1 MKLENHMQQGCQF
14 LDQDPQV
21 VEVDDRKSLV
31 SKGKTEDEKMS
42 SNRFSASFNVINSMM
57 GSGIIGLPYSLKQAG
72 FPLGIILLLV
82 VGCITDYSIILLIK
96 GGHLSGADS
105 YQSLV
110 NRTFGFTGYV
120 VLSVLQFVYPFIAMV
135 SYNIIAGD
143 TLTKV
148 FQRIPGVGPNS
159 LLANRKFVILAFTIF
174 LTLPLSLLRN
184 VAKLG
189 KVSLL
194 SVVFAVLILTIVIVR
209 LVTFGP
215 SVPSTQDAWAFAQP
229 NAIQAIGVVAF
240 AFVCH
245 HNSFLIYGSLRDP
258 SLNNWSCITHVS
270 TFVAVFI
277 STLFAASAYATF
289 TGYTQGDILENYCK
303 TDDLATLG
311 RFCYGMCSVLSFPI
325 ECFVTREGVLSA
337 TPLIFIVPS
346 ACYLKLSQGHWYQI
360 DKLFSCV
367 ILIAGLLIM
376 TTGLV
381 MTILNPQG
389 CSHGKEM
396 AYCMSSNVTV
406 DNGTL
411 PSSSASQS
419 SIFTGNML

>member
-1 MKLENHMQQGCQF
+1 
-14 LDQDPQV
+14 
-21 VEVDDRKSLV
+21 
-31 SKGKTEDEKMS
+31 MS
-42 SNRFSASFNVINSMM
+42 IF
-57 GSGIIGLPYSLKQAG
+57 GSRSPGLPYSLKQAG

-325 ECFVTREGVLSA
+325 ECFVTREVIMHTFFSGPLTTLSHAIVTVMVIAAVCSLSLVYDCLGIVLELNGVLSA